1 MFYSKL
7 EEVFINSP
15 SFIQQEVY
23 ILGDLNTDILAKNNI
38 LKSALENFLRIHA
51 MKQLITEPTR
61 ITDTSETAID
71 LICTSN
77 PEQITQ
83 LGMLPCKI
91 SDHNII
97 FCTRKLS
104 KVHYNSIMIYILE

>member
-7 EEVFINSP
+7 VFINSP
-15 SFIQQEVY
+15 SFNRQEVY
-23 ILGDLNTDILAKNNI
+23 ILGDLNTDILAKNNV
-38 LKSALENFLRIHA
+38 LKSALENFLRIHG

-71 LICTSN
+71 LICTLD
-77 PEQITQ
+77 PERITQ

-97 FCTRKLS
+97 SVQGNFQKFITI
-104 KVHYNSIMIYILE
+104 SIMIYILE